1 MTKRECAIIMVHTG
15 TCMLKGKDI
24 EYFYEYLMEL
34 MGRPVFT
41 HEIPQLEE
49 ELKEKSREDF
59 INLCRTATDVNE
71 GTADA

>member
-1 MTKRECAIIMVHTG
+1 
-15 TCMLKGKDI
+15 MLVGKDL

-59 INLCRTATDVNE
+59 INLCRTAIDVNE